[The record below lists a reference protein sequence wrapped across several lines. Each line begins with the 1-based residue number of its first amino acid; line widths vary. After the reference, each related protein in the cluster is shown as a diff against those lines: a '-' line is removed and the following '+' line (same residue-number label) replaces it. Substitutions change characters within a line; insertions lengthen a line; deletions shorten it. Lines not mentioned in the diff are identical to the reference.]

1 MLVPLNVR
9 IEKNLLKDFER
20 FVRTQNLDKAAFL
33 RAILRKGFEQA
44 KQEMVLMLYER
55 KQISFGMACQR
66 LKINGWEFLELLKAQ
81 HAHLNVDLED
91 LLDASP
97 LPSIEIP

>member
-9 IEKNLLKDFER
+9 IEKNLLNDFER
-20 FVRTQNLDKAAFL
+20 FIRSQNLDKAAFL

-44 KQEMVLMLYER
+44 KQEMVLTLYER
-55 KQISFGMACQR
+55 KQISFGTACHR
-66 LKINGWEFLELLKAQ
+66 LKINGWEFLELLKTQ
-81 HAHLNVDLED
+81 HGYLNVDLED

-97 LPSIEIP
+97 LPPSET

>member
-1 MLVPLNVR
+1 MQGPLNVR
-9 IEKNLLKDFER
+9 K
-20 FVRTQNLDKAAFL
+20 
-33 RAILRKGFEQA
+33 
-44 KQEMVLMLYER
+44 VLMLYER

-81 HAHLNVDLED
+81 YVHLNVDLED

-97 LPSIEIP
+97 LPS